1 MATIVEELTAYEM
14 TAEELRQRDNNGFE
28 LLKGFDHI
36 EMYVGNA
43 RQAAHFYRTAFGFKP
58 IAHSGLE
65 TGVRDRAS
73 IVVQQNDIKLMLT
86 SALTPD
92 SPVAEH
98 VKLHGDDV
106 KDIAFAVDDAAM
118 AFDVA
123 VKNGAPAILPP
134 TVIEDSEGRITKAT
148 IGAFG
153 DTVHSFIQRDGT
165 DSSFFPTFQVI
176 ENPPP
181 AVPTGLTSID
191 HVAVS
196 VEPAQLNGLVDF
208 YNRVLN
214 FHHSFTEDIVTN
226 YSSMNSKVVENRSG
240 LIKFP
245 IVEPAPGQRKSQIEE
260 YLAFHHGPGAQHI
273 ALTSDD
279 MLATVR
285 ALRANGNEFL
295 VTPNSYYDMLPER
308 VGEIDEDIDELRELN
323 ILVDRDDWGYLMQI
337 FTKPLLNRPTVF
349 LEIIQRKRAKGFG
362 SGNIK
367 ALFQAMEREQA
378 ARGNL

>member
-1 MATIVEELTAYEM
+1 MVM
-14 TAEELRQRDNNGFE
+14 TAEEIITAGALRRLDNDGFE
-28 LLKGFDHI
+28 LLKGFDYI
-36 EMYVGNA
+36 ELYVGNA
-43 RQAAHFYRTAFGFKP
+43 RQAAHFYRTALGFKP

-73 IVVQQNDIKLMLT
+73 ILVQQNDIRLMLT

-92 SPVAEH
+92 SQVAEH

-106 KDIAFAVDDAAM
+106 KDIAFSVADATV

-123 VKNGAPAILPP
+123 VDNGAQAIMPP
-134 TVIEDSEGRITKAT
+134 TLIGGAGGRITKAT

-153 DTVHSFIQRDGT
+153 DVVHSFIQRDGT
-165 DSSFFPTFQVI
+165 DSSFFPNFQPI

-181 AVPTGLTSID
+181 TFPTGLTSID

-196 VEPAQLNGLVDF
+196 VEPDQLSQLVDF

-214 FHHSFTEDIVTN
+214 FHHSFSEDIVTN
-226 YSSMNSKVVENRSG
+226 YSSMNSKVVENKSG

-245 IVEPAPGQRKSQIEE
+245 IVEPGPGKHKSQIEE

-295 VTPNSYYDMLPER
+295 VTPNTYYDMLPDR

-323 ILVDRDDWGYLMQI
+323 ILVDRDEWGYLMQI

-349 LEIIQRKRAKGFG
+349 LEVIQRKRAKGFG

-367 ALFQAMEREQA
+367 ALFQAIEREQA
-378 ARGNL
+378 VRGNL

>member
-1 MATIVEELTAYEM
+1 MATTVEELSAYEK
-14 TAEELRQRDNNGFE
+14 TADELRQQDNDGFE
-28 LLKGFDHI
+28 LLKGFDYL
-36 EMYVGNA
+36 ELYVGNA
-43 RQAAHFYRTAFGFKP
+43 RQAAHFYRTALGFTP

-106 KDIAFAVDDAAM
+106 KDIAFTVGDAAM
-118 AFDVA
+118 AFEVA
-123 VKNGAPAILPP
+123 VRNGAPAIMPP
-134 TVIEDSEGRITKAT
+134 TVIEDSEGSITKAT

-153 DTVHSFIQRDGT
+153 DTVHSFIQRDGKG
-165 DSSFFPTFQVI
+165 SSFFPTFQVI
-176 ENPPP
+176 ENSQP
-181 AVPTGLTSID
+181 AVSSGLTSID

-196 VEPAQLNGLVDF
+196 VEPEQLNKLVDF

-214 FHHSFTEDIVTN
+214 FHHSFTEDIATN

-245 IVEPAPGQRKSQIEE
+245 IVEPGPGKRKSQIEE

-273 ALTSDD
+273 ALISDD

-295 VTPNSYYDMLPER
+295 VTPNSYYDMLSQR
-308 VGEIDEDIDELRELN
+308 VGEIDEDIEELRELN
-323 ILVDRDDWGYLMQI
+323 ILVDRDEWGYLMQI

-349 LEIIQRKRAKGFG
+349 LEVIQRKRAKGFG

-378 ARGNL
+378 VRGNL

>member
-1 MATIVEELTAYEM
+1 
-14 TAEELRQRDNNGFE
+14 
-28 LLKGFDHI
+28 
-36 EMYVGNA
+36 VGNA

-58 IAHSGLE
+58 IAYAGLE
-65 TGVRDRAS
+65 TGVRDRTS
-73 IVVQQNDIKLMLT
+73 IVMQQHDVTLMLT
-86 SALTPD
+86 AALTPD

-106 KDIAFAVDDAAM
+106 KDIALNVADAAM
-118 AFDVA
+118 AYEVA
-123 VKNGAPAILPP
+123 IENGASAIMPP
-134 TVIEDSEGRITKAT
+134 TLIESPEGSITKAT

-153 DTVHSFIQRDGT
+153 DTVHSFIQRNGHGNA
-165 DSSFFPTFQVI
+165 FFPNFQLI
-176 ENPPP
+176 ENP
-181 AVPTGLTSID
+181 ALSVATGLRSID

-196 VEPAQLNGLVDF
+196 VEPQQLNDLVAF

-214 FHHSFTEDIVTN
+214 FRHSFSEDITTN
-226 YSSMNSKVVENRSG
+226 YSSMNSKVVENKSG
-240 LIKFP
+240 MIKFP

-260 YLAFHHGPGAQHI
+260 YLSFHHGPGAQHI
-273 ALTSDD
+273 ALTSDNII
-279 MLATVR
+279 ATVR

-295 VTPNSYYDMLPER
+295 ETPGSYYDMLPDR

-323 ILVDRDDWGYLMQI
+323 ILVDRDEWGYLMQI

-367 ALFQAMEREQA
+367 ALFQAIEREQA
-378 ARGNL
+378 TRGNL

>member
-1 MATIVEELTAYEM
+1 MATTVDELLANDFKS
-14 TAEELRQRDNNGFE
+14 ADNNGFE
-28 LLKGFDHI
+28 LLKGFAYI
-36 EMYVGNA
+36 ELYVGNA
-43 RQAAHFYRTAFGFKP
+43 RQAAHFYRTALGFKP
-58 IAHSGLE
+58 VAHSGLE

-73 IVVQQNDIKLMLT
+73 IVVQQHDIKLILT
-86 SALTPD
+86 SALTPE
-92 SPVAEH
+92 SPIAEH

-106 KDIAFAVDDAAM
+106 KDIAFRVADASR

-123 VKNGAPAILPP
+123 VENGAKPIMPP
-134 TVIEDSEGRITKAT
+134 TVITGPEGRITKAT

-153 DTVHSFIQRDGT
+153 DAVHSFIQQDDIDG
-165 DSSFFPTFQVI
+165 SFFPTFQTI

-181 AVPTGLTSID
+181 TSPTGLISID

-196 VEPAQLNGLVDF
+196 VESEQLNELVDF
-208 YNRVLN
+208 YRRVLN
-214 FHHSFTEDIVTN
+214 LHHSFTEDIVTN
-226 YSSMNSKVVENRSG
+226 YSSMNSKVVENKSG

-245 IVEPAPGQRKSQIEE
+245 IVEPCSGKHKSQIEE

-279 MLATVR
+279 IVATVR

-295 VTPNSYYDMLPER
+295 ATPSTYYDVLADR

-323 ILVDRDDWGYLMQI
+323 ILVDRDEWGYLMQI

-349 LEIIQRKRAKGFG
+349 LEVIQRKRAKGFG

-367 ALFQAMEREQA
+367 ALFQAIEREQVM
-378 ARGNL
+378 RGNL

>member
-1 MATIVEELTAYEM
+1 MATIADELT
-14 TAEELRQRDNNGFE
+14 TRQYDNNGFE
-28 LLKGFDHI
+28 LLKGFDYI
-36 EMYVGNA
+36 ELYVGNA
-43 RQAAHFYRTAFGFKP
+43 RQAAHFYRTALGFKP
-58 IAHSGLE
+58 IAYCGLE
-65 TGVRDRAS
+65 TGLRDRAS
-73 IVVQQNDIKLMLT
+73 VIVQQNDVNLMLT

-106 KDIAFAVDDAAM
+106 KDIAFSVTDASM
-118 AFDVA
+118 AFESAVA
-123 VKNGAPAILPP
+123 NGAKPIMPP
-134 TVIEDSEGRITKAT
+134 TVIEDDEGSITKAT

-153 DTVHSFIQRDGT
+153 DTVHSFIQRDGMGN
-165 DSSFFPTFQVI
+165 SFFPNFQPI
-176 ENPPP
+176 KNPPP
-181 AVPTGLTSID
+181 TFPTGLTSID

-196 VEPAQLNGLVDF
+196 VEPQQLNELVEF

-214 FHHSFTEDIVTN
+214 FHHSFSEDIVTS
-226 YSSMNSKVVENRSG
+226 YSSMNSKVVENKSG

-245 IVEPAPGQRKSQIEE
+245 IVEPAPGKRRSQIEE

-273 ALTSDD
+273 ALTSET
-279 MLATVR
+279 MVSTVR
-285 ALRANGNEFL
+285 RLRANGNEFL
-295 VTPNSYYDMLPER
+295 ETPNSYYDMLPQR
-308 VGEIDEDIDELRELN
+308 VGDIEEDIEELRELN
-323 ILVDRDDWGYLMQI
+323 ILVDRDEWGYLMQI

-349 LEIIQRKRAKGFG
+349 LEIIQRKQAKGFG